1 MKRIYFVRHIRH
13 NFTRKAHDIFAN
25 YGHGAIRPEQFQV
38 GQMAQFYFLQNRK
51 KV

>member
-1 MKRIYFVRHIRH
+1 MRHIRH
-13 NFTRKAHDIFAN
+13 NFMRKAHDIFPN

-38 GQMAQFYFLQNRK
+38 GQKAQFYFLQIRK